1 MKQYYILRT
10 VSIAVLLG
18 TMVSCLPEADPKVNK
33 DELISHVNYLASDE
47 LAGRYPGTPGDSM
60 AAAYIRDQFSGYGL
74 ELPGDNGFQTF
85 EVVTEV
91 DLGANNSFGWNRRM
105 GTLQDD
111 FLPLSFTGNGNVRSD
126 LVFVGYGI
134 SINKSTFSF
143 NDYTDLDVSGKIVM
157 IMEGAPHVDDGEED
171 PFAGFLSQR
180 SKILNAKDKGA
191 IGAIFVAGPLF
202 DEKDEL
208 KFVKRKESSVG
219 LPVIRVKRDLADE
232 LLKRSEQTIESLEKQ
247 HSEGETGGFLMTE
260 TVFFQTDVVSQEA
273 HTQNIMG
280 FIQNPDN
287 PDGEI
292 LIIGAH
298 YDHLG
303 MGGQGSGSRVP
314 DTTAVHYGA
323 DDNASGVSAL
333 IELAGSLESKK
344 DQLPFSVL
352 FIAFA
357 CEEMGLIG
365 SKYYVANPVF
375 PLSRVNAMIN
385 MDMLGRLRD
394 KKLTVGGVGTALE
407 FETLIESANIDSL
420 KLALSYEGQGPS
432 DHASFYGKD
441 LSVLYFS
448 TGAHMDYHTPEDSPD
463 KINGEGMQEAVA
475 FIEEVI
481 LKMGE
486 LDSIT
491 YQEAG
496 PKQKSS
502 TRSPYKV
509 TLGIMPDFTDSDND
523 GLAVEMVTEGRPA
536 QLAGMMHGDK
546 IISLNGLSVT
556 NIQDYMMRLQT
567 LEEGQTIT
575 VEVMRKEEKIVLL
588 VQL

>member
-1 MKQYYILRT
+1 MKQYYILMT
-10 VSIAVLLG
+10 VSIAVLFG
-18 TMVSCLPEADPKVNK
+18 TMVSCVPKADPKVNVE
-33 DELISHVNYLASDE
+33 ELVSHIDYLASEE
-47 LAGRYPGTPGDSM
+47 LGGRYPGTQGDSM
-60 AAAYIRDQFSGYGL
+60 AAAYIRDQFEEYGL

-126 LVFVGYGI
+126 LVFAGYGI

-143 NDYTDLDVSGKIVM
+143 NDYADLDVSGKIVM

-180 SKILNAKDKGA
+180 NKILNAKDRGA
-191 IGAIFVAGPLF
+191 IGVIFVAGPLF
-202 DEKDEL
+202 DDKDEL

-219 LPVIRVKRDLADE
+219 LPVIRVKRTLANE
-232 LLKRSEQTIESLEKQ
+232 LLKQAQQSIEQLEIK
-247 HSEGETGGFLMTE
+247 HSNGETGGFMVTE
-260 TVFFQTDVVSQEA
+260 TVFFQTDVISKEA
-273 HTQNIMG
+273 KTQNILG
-280 FIQNPDN
+280 FIQSPNN

-303 MGGQGSGSRVP
+303 MGGKGSGSRVP

-333 IELAGSLESKK
+333 IELAGSLAANK
-344 DQLPFSVL
+344 DQLQFSVL

-365 SKYYVANPVF
+365 SRYYVENPVY
-375 PLSRVNAMIN
+375 PLNRVNAMIN

-394 KKLTVGGVGTALE
+394 KKLSVGGVGTAIE
-407 FETLIESANIDSL
+407 FETLIESANTNSL
-420 KLALSYEGQGPS
+420 KLALSFEGQGPS
-432 DHASFYGKD
+432 DHASFYSKD
-441 LSVLYFS
+441 LPVLYFS

-463 KINGEGMQEAVA
+463 KINGEGMVEAVF

-496 PKQKSS
+496 PKQLTS

-509 TLGIMPDFTDSDND
+509 TLGIMPDFTGGSND
-523 GLAVEMVTEGRPA
+523 GLGVEMVTEGRPA
-536 QLAGMMHGDK
+536 QLAGMLKGDV
-546 IISLNGLSVT
+546 IVSLNGLSVT

-575 VEVMRKEEKIVLL
+575 VEVMRNEEKIVLL